1 MFGENTI
8 MKNLYLLVI
17 CLGVGFG
24 LSAQELK
31 MSITGIK
38 QGKGDILI
46 AVFSG
51 ENGFPSDTKK
61 AVELLRATPVGGKAE
76 LVIKNLTARK
86 YAISLFQ
93 DTNGDGI
100 LNTNLLG
107 IPKEGYGVSNNAFNT
122 FSAPSYKDASF
133 QYPQVNSIT
142 MLLKY

>member
-1 MFGENTI
+1 
-8 MKNLYLLVI
+8 MKKLIFLVM
-17 CLGVGFG
+17 CLAIVFG

-31 MSITGIK
+31 MQIAGIK

-51 ENGFPSDTKK
+51 EDGFPSDTKK

-76 LVIKNLTARK
+76 LIVKTLAAGR
-86 YAISLFQ
+86 YAVSLFQ

-100 LNTNLLG
+100 LNTNFLG
-107 IPKEGYGVSNNAFNT
+107 IPKEGYGVSNNVFST

-133 QYPQVNSIT
+133 QFPQVNSIK
-142 MLLKY
+142 MVLKY

>member
-1 MFGENTI
+1 
-8 MKNLYLLVI
+8 MKKLILLLI
-17 CLGVGFG
+17 CSGIGLG

-31 MSITGIK
+31 MRITGIK

-51 ENGFPSDTKK
+51 EDGFPSDTKK
-61 AVELLRATPVGGKAE
+61 AIELLRATPVGGKAE
-76 LVIKNLTARK
+76 LVLKTLAAGR

-133 QYPQVNSIT
+133 QYPQVNSLT
-142 MLLKY
+142 MVLKY